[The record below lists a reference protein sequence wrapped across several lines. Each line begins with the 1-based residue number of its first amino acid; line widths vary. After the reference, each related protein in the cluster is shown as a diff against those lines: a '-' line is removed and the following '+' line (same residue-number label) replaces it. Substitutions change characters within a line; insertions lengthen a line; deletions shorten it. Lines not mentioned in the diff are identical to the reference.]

1 MSLGTTLRLPLG
13 NRVEVIDVRRLG
25 KKKREKQREYRYYI
39 FVVLIIILFFFQPK
53 NFQMYV
59 LMMACSMLITNVLP
73 LCCSVAF
80 TLYSDHVDPQQAI
93 E

>member
-1 MSLGTTLRLPLG
+1 MSDDWGR
-13 NRVEVIDVRRLG
+13 
-25 KKKREKQREYRYYI
+25 KRERRIQILHICSPYY
-39 FVVLIIILFFFQPK
+39 FFFQPK

-59 LMMACSMLITNVLP
+59 LMMACSMLVPNVLP